1 MPNWCNNDLTLR
13 HKDPAML
20 DRAQKA
26 LAEGRFL
33 NEFIPCPP
41 ELHKYSAPE
50 QDDARAD
57 AFTAKY
63 GAPDWYSWQIKNWGT
78 KWDVDADPEQIKRNW
93 GTKWDVDADPEQI
106 ERAGDTLTVSFDS
119 AWSPPI
125 EAYNRLV
132 EMGFEVQAYYNEFG
146 MTFAGMYTGAGGDI
160 YDDCVDYG
168 SWTAEQVRQEIPL
181 LDERFGISQWLE
193 DSQEI
198 DQAMAELRL
207 GNPET

>member
-1 MPNWCNNDLTLR
+1 MPNWCTNDLTLR

-20 DRAQKA
+20 DRAQTA
-26 LAEGRFL
+26 LAEGKFL

-41 ELHKYSAPE
+41 ELHEYDAPE
-50 QDDARAD
+50 QDNARAD
-57 AFTAKY
+57 EFTAKF

-78 KWDVDADPEQIKRNW
+78 KWDVDAF
-93 GTKWDVDADPEQI
+93 QI

-119 AWSPPI
+119 AWAPPI
-125 EAYNRLV
+125 TAYNRLV

-146 MTFAGMYTGAGGDI
+146 MAFAGMYTGEGEDV
-160 YDDCVDYG
+160 YDDCVDYS

-198 DQAMAELRL
+198 TE
-207 GNPET
+207 E